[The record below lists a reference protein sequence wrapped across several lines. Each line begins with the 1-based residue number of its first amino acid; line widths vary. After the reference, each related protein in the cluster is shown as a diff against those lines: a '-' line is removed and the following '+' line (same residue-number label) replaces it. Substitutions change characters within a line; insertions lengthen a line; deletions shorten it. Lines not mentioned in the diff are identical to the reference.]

1 LPGLTRQSIPG
12 EGGLSLLFISFEI
25 DHSHGIVCLTETN
38 GMAVR
43 LVVAVTD
50 GDWFDH
56 LRVKSELAEVN
67 FWSPSAK
74 NFQALEP
81 GELFLFKL
89 HAPQNFIVGGG
100 VFAYA
105 NSLPCSLAWEA
116 FGESNGANSL
126 LEMRERIAKYRHT
139 TPGDRSDFA
148 IGCRVLTQ
156 PFFLPEQRW
165 IPVPASWS
173 SNIVSFKGYSTEEAD
188 GLMLWKAVQS
198 GLASPPVG
206 FAEEQPRY
214 GEPVLVRPR
223 LGQGAFRVVVTDNYQ
238 RRCAVSGERTLPA
251 LDAAHIRPFSDG
263 GSHEASNGI
272 LLRRDI
278 HSLFDSGYVTISPE
292 MKFEVSRCIK
302 EEFENGR
309 HYYALHGQTIAK
321 PDELMRQPD
330 VSALI
335 WHNENC
341 YRG

>member
-1 LPGLTRQSIPG
+1 
-12 EGGLSLLFISFEI
+12 
-25 DHSHGIVCLTETN
+25 
-38 GMAVR
+38 MAIR

-56 LRVKSELAEVN
+56 LRVKPELAEVN
-67 FWSPSAK
+67 FWSPSAT
-74 NFQALEP
+74 NFRALEP

-89 HAPQNFIVGGG
+89 HSPRNFIVGGG

-105 NSLPCSLAWEA
+105 NSLLCSLAWEA
-116 FGESNGANSL
+116 FSESNGANSL
-126 LEMRERIAKYRHT
+126 LEMRARIAKYRRAA
-139 TPGDRSDFA
+139 PDDRSDFA
-148 IGCRVLTQ
+148 IGCRILTQ

-165 IPVPASWS
+165 IPMPESWS

-188 GLMLWKAVQS
+188 GLMLRNAVQN
-198 GLASPPVG
+198 GLTASLSPG
-206 FAEEQPRY
+206 FMEEQARF

-223 LGQGAFRVVVTDNYQ
+223 LGQGAFRIVVTDNYQ

-251 LDAAHIRPFSDG
+251 LDAAHIRPFADG

-278 HSLFDSGYVTISPE
+278 HSLFDAGYVTISSE
-292 MKFEVSRCIK
+292 MKFEVSRRIK
-302 EEFENGR
+302 EEFDNGR
-309 HYYALHGQTIAK
+309 QYYALHGQTVAK
-321 PDELMRQPD
+321 PNEPKRQPD